1 MRRIAKSNIWHFLK
15 MNYAFDIISTERT
28 QQSNSV
34 EYKATAVFCQTCDD
48 AKPTMRDKAG
58 ESKAEN
64 KKAKG
69 GG

>member
-1 MRRIAKSNIWHFLK
+1 

-28 QQSNSV
+28 QQGNSV

>member
-28 QQSNSV
+28 PQGNSV
-34 EYKATAVFCQTCDD
+34 EYKAIAVFCQTCD